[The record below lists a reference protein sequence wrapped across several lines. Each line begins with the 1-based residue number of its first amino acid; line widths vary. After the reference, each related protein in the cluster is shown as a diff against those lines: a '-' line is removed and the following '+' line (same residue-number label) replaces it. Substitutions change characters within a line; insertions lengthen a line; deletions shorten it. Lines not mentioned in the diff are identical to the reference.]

1 MGKASYYYQHQV
13 NGVTH
18 IVRDP
23 YALSSEANSGASCV
37 IDRHKIER
45 PIQRAATQLDP
56 TEAII
61 YELSV
66 RDFSMQKEAG
76 FHHPGTFPALLESPK
91 HGEQTFGFDYLK
103 SWALLIFSSCPL

>member
-1 MGKASYYYQHQV
+1 MERTEKGVWRLELGRRLGKSLLLLPASSQRC
-13 NGVTH
+13 NH
-18 IVRDP
+18 IVHDP
-23 YALSSEANSGASCV
+23 YALSSEANSGASYV

-45 PIQRAATQLDP
+45 PIQRATTQLDP

-91 HGEQTFGFDYLK
+91 HGEQTL
-103 SWALLIFSSCPL
+103 WL